1 MQIWGDKCSGDG
13 QLCAGGGEGDSCG
26 GDSGSA
32 LMMEVVT
39 ETRQF
44 DPRVV
49 QVGVVSFGP
58 RRCGTKGV
66 PAIYTKVDQYMSWIL
81 DSVNKW

>member
-1 MQIWGDKCSGDG
+1 
-13 QLCAGGGEGDSCG
+13 
-26 GDSGSA
+26 
-32 LMMEVVT
+32 MMEVVT

-81 DSVNKW
+81 HSVNK

>member
-1 MQIWGDKCSGDG
+1 
-13 QLCAGGGEGDSCG
+13 
-26 GDSGSA
+26 
-32 LMMEVVT
+32 MMEVVT
-39 ETRQF
+39 QTRQF

-81 DSVNKW
+81 DSVNK